1 MKETITIRDTMLIE
15 ETVKATVPLTAPVPV
30 ATAAPAPAPVAPVV
44 VDHGPQLA
52 ELQQQVNQLMGMVS
66 SMNNLLIR
74 MASATTGPA
83 PAPVLAAPAPAPVP
97 IAPTPVPVP
106 VPVLAP
112 APAPAPVSVWAPTPA
127 PAPAPAPV
135 PVPAPLAPV
144 AVPLMEEVDTQVFD
158 DIPQPLAPVTPPRQ
172 GTTRSAR
179 SLSTTSQNPSP
190 PHKRARHHTLGS
202 SDLQLAFPLEP
213 QALSTM
219 GKILQKD
226 DIEWLSPGQQA
237 GMQAVL
243 RKRNDLILALRT
255 NSGKSMMMIIPALI
269 QPEHYTIGVLPLK
282 SLVSDYVRKLRQ
294 MGVPYELYTGQPLI
308 GEHSLIIT
316 TPDMASKSPWDA
328 HYGQLLQ
335 KRGVSR
341 VFFDEA
347 HISISAA
354 NYRPSIGNLSR
365 FRHNQE
371 QFVLLSGTLPQVAE
385 QTLITNYLLHNPI
398 VLRESTVRPE
408 MEYRL
413 YPAALTVHVKANLIK
428 TVTQVLVTLL
438 PEERILVYV
447 PWRSLATELAKSL
460 PAQTYVGFNAKDEQ
474 WKDLHVQVANTE
486 DVRVK
491 EETMARFR
499 EGQVKVIVATSA
511 LSAGYDYPHVR
522 HVFSVAVMDPMLDLV
537 QELHRGGRDGKHSVA
552 HLMPSSN
559 APRPLDHP
567 SSEAEDLQGC
577 HASWNMVHGPKECL
591 RWAMSNFCDTQAF
604 KCYEVAGAQLCS
616 VCKSEGKQ
624 GEYLF

>member
-15 ETVKATVPLTAPVPV
+15 ETVQATVPPTAPVPV
-30 ATAAPAPAPVAPVV
+30 APAAPAPVPVAPVV

-52 ELQQQVNQLMGMVS
+52 QLQQQVNQLMGMVS
-66 SMNNLLIR
+66 SMNNLLIK
-74 MASATTGPA
+74 MASATP
-83 PAPVLAAPAPAPVP
+83 APAPAPVP
-97 IAPTPVPVP
+97 TAPAPVP

-112 APAPAPVSVWAPTPA
+112 VPPTVPALAPLPV
-127 PAPAPAPV
+127 PAPV
-135 PVPAPLAPV
+135 PVLAPVPVPGPVPDPVPTPLAHV
-144 AVPLMEEVDTQVFD
+144 AVPLMEEVDTQEFD

-172 GTTRSAR
+172 GTTRTAR

-202 SDLQLAFPLEP
+202 SDLEVDFPLQS

-226 DIEWLSPGQQA
+226 DIAWLSPGQQA

-243 RKRNDLILALRT
+243 KKRNDLILALRT
-255 NSGKSMMMIIPALI
+255 NSGKSMMMIMPALI

-282 SLVSDYVRKLRQ
+282 SLVSDYVRKLKQ
-294 MGVPYELYTGQPLI
+294 MGVSYELYTGQPFT

-316 TPDMASKSPWDA
+316 TPDMGSNTGWDA

-354 NYRPSIGNLSR
+354 SYRPSIGNLSC

-371 QFVLLSGTLPQVAE
+371 QFVLLSGTIPQVAE

-413 YPAALTVHVKANLIK
+413 YPAVPTPQVKANLVN
-428 TVTQVLVTLL
+428 TVTQLLATLL

-447 PWRSLATELAKSL
+447 PWRSLATELAQSL
-460 PAQTYVGFNAKDEQ
+460 HAQTYVGFNIKDAQ
-474 WKDLHVQVANTE
+474 WKNLATQIASAE

-491 EETMARFR
+491 EETMAHFR
-499 EGQVKVIVATSA
+499 NGQVKVIVATSA

-559 APRPLDHP
+559 APRPTDHA

-577 HASWNMVHGPKECL
+577 NAS
-591 RWAMSNFCDTQAF
+591 
-604 KCYEVAGAQLCS
+604 
-616 VCKSEGKQ
+616 
-624 GEYLF
+624 